1 MRSRGKS
8 FGLVP
13 YDFRSPSLARARQ
26 TFWNARDQR
35 FLVPVFFGIGWTVNL
50 KSVSRHPLRALL
62 LTALIVWRLRV
73 TRNSR
78 GER

>member
-1 MRSRGKS
+1 MVSRIKS

-26 TFWNARDQR
+26 TFWNARDER
-35 FLVPVFFGIGWTVNL
+35 FLVPIFFGMGRTVNL
-50 KSVSRHPLRALL
+50 KSAPRHPLRALL
-62 LTALIVWRLRV
+62 LKALIVWRLRV